1 MTTRRLPTEE
11 EVLGYFQALSNW
23 GRWGDDDQLGTL
35 NLITPEKRQQA
46 AALVKDGISIGCA
59 RPASTAYALDQPVM
73 PVHFMVDSGE
83 VYCLDDEQR
92 ADGPKPGRLFRH
104 GHLRPR
110 PAPLMCLVDCPAS
123 DEVDC
128 CMEVNI
134 LCLRRKSLSIEPC
147 EPFSREGYQP
157 TRHTQN
163 SQASLRKQHKGP
175 LITWKALLN

>member
-83 VYCLDDEQR
+83 VYCLDDEQER
-92 ADGPKPGRLFRH
+92 TAQSLGDYFGTAIYGP
-104 GHLRPR
+104 
-110 PAPLMCLVDCPAS
+110 
-123 DEVDC
+123 
-128 CMEVNI
+128 
-134 LCLRRKSLSIEPC
+134 
-147 EPFSREGYQP
+147 
-157 TRHTQN
+157 
-163 SQASLRKQHKGP
+163 GP
-175 LITWKALLN
+175 HP